1 VIDDNQEVIVWKT
14 GATIFSRF
22 LFILRSFFSF
32 LLFLLNPNKSLAL
45 SLSLSHSLTIY
56 MHVFRMIRKGS
67 SSIPIRPTIN
77 IQSDSMN
84 FSEEILNSPSNQISM
99 DVSNVITPHQSKV
112 QQQTEKRTKKWS
124 IDDFNIGRRL
134 GEGSYSTVILVEEK
148 KTGFLCA
155 LKVIKV
161 DRIQISK
168 IHCYSSSFSLSLS
181 KKSIIRQYQQEHQLI
196 RELEIHMRLFHK
208 HILRMYD
215 FFYDSNRIY
224 VILEYAANDTL
235 ASYLKRHQS
244 LDNIRTATFIYQIAD
259 ALNYCH
265 SLKIM
270 HRDLKPENI
279 LLGQFHEIKLADF
292 GLALHCP
299 SSRRTQYIGTM
310 DYMAPEVIENEDVS
324 NGDLSSSSADSTVT
338 KIPSPYEELADL
350 WSLGII
356 TYELLV
362 GTTPF
367 YDSDLNIT
375 KKRILSCDYT
385 IPDSVH
391 SDATHFINHLI
402 RYDRHQRLTISNVFE
417 HNFIRTFAQTNY
429 LNETFHQIATKHHSQ
444 NKTC

>member
-1 VIDDNQEVIVWKT
+1 
-14 GATIFSRF
+14 
-22 LFILRSFFSF
+22 
-32 LLFLLNPNKSLAL
+32 
-45 SLSLSHSLTIY
+45 
-56 MHVFRMIRKGS
+56 M
-67 SSIPIRPTIN
+67 RPTIN
-77 IQSDSMN
+77 IQQDSFN
-84 FSEEILNSPSNQISM
+84 FSEDVLKSPSNHVSM
-99 DVSNVITPHQSKV
+99 DVSNVVTPYQPKN
-112 QQQTEKRTKKWS
+112 QQQSQQQNEKRTKKWS

-148 KTGFLCA
+148 KTDFLCA
-155 LKVIKV
+155 LKVI
-161 DRIQISK
+161 
-168 IHCYSSSFSLSLS
+168 

-196 RELEIHMRLFHK
+196 RELEIHMRLFHR

-235 ASYLKRHQS
+235 ASYLKRHER
-244 LDNIRTATFIYQIAD
+244 LDNTRTATFIYQIAD

-265 SLKIM
+265 RLKIM

-310 DYMAPEVIENEDVS
+310 DYMAPEVIENEDV
-324 NGDLSSSSADSTVT
+324 NNVDSSSSSVDSTTTT
-338 KIPSPYEELADL
+338 KSPMPYEELADL

-367 YDSDLNIT
+367 YDPNLTIT
-375 KKRILSCDYT
+375 KKRILSCDYVL
-385 IPDSVH
+385 PDYIQI
-391 SDATHFINHLI
+391 DANHFINHLLK
-402 RYDRHQRLTISNVFE
+402 YDRQQRLTILNVFE
-417 HNFIRTFAQTNY
+417 HNFIRTFAQTNF
-429 LNETFHQIATKHHSQ
+429 LNEKFHHFASMHHSQ
-444 NKTC
+444 NNTQ